1 MNSQSIIK
9 DFTDL
14 ISQKYCFYCGKIE
27 EVICAECIMFQINN
41 PKMHFINNIPVL
53 SLMKNDHII
62 TSLIVAYKDQGVS
75 TLKEPFA
82 RILSFGL
89 KHFSK
94 HKNMKVV
101 NVPSSA
107 KAIQKRGL
115 DPISL
120 MTETACLLAGK
131 RFIYEKRLLINCRE
145 RQDQAGLNFQQ
156 RKLNTESAFKANF
169 AEIKP
174 VIIVDDLL
182 TTGSSITQSIFA
194 LRAKK
199 IKIKA
204 CVILASNH

>member
-1 MNSQSIIK
+1 MQFNYLIRDLTGLLSQNYCYFCGKVEEIICHECIISNLDSAKIQYIQSVPILTMTIK
-9 DFTDL
+9 DKTFSKL
-14 ISQKYCFYCGKIE
+14 
-27 EVICAECIMFQINN
+27 
-41 PKMHFINNIPVL
+41 
-53 SLMKNDHII
+53 I
-62 TSLIVAYKDQGVS
+62 TSYKDEGVAN
-75 TLKEPFA
+75 LVQPFSK
-82 RILSFGL
+82 IISVGL
-89 KHFSK
+89 RFFSK
-94 HKNMKVV
+94 HQQVKVV
-101 NVPSSA
+101 NVPSTN
-107 KAIQKRGL
+107 KAIQKRGF

-145 RQDQAGLNFQQ
+145 RQDQASLNFQQ

-194 LRAKK
+194 LSTQK

>member
-1 MNSQSIIK
+1 MQLNSFFNDLAGLLSQNYCYFCGKVEEIICYEC
-9 DFTDL
+9 L
-14 ISQKYCFYCGKIE
+14 ISNLDLAKIRYIQS
-27 EVICAECIMFQINN
+27 VPILTMTTKDKTFS
-41 PKMHFINNIPVL
+41 KL
-53 SLMKNDHII
+53 I
-62 TSLIVAYKDQGVS
+62 TSYKDEGVS
-75 TLKEPFA
+75 NLVQPFSKV
-82 RILSFGL
+82 ISVGL
-89 KHFSK
+89 RFFSK
-94 HKNMKVV
+94 HQQVKVV
-101 NVPSSA
+101 NIPSTN
-107 KAIQKRGL
+107 KALQKRGF

-131 RFIYEKRLLINCRE
+131 RFIYEKRLLINCRD
-145 RQDQAGLNFQQ
+145 RKDQASLNFQQ

-174 VIIVDDLL
+174 VIIVDDLI

>member
-1 MNSQSIIK
+1 MQLNSFISDLTGLLSQNYCYFCGKVDEIICHEC
-9 DFTDL
+9 L
-14 ISQKYCFYCGKIE
+14 ISNLDLAKIQY
-27 EVICAECIMFQINN
+27 VQSVPILTMTTKDKTFS
-41 PKMHFINNIPVL
+41 KL
-53 SLMKNDHII
+53 I
-62 TSLIVAYKDQGVS
+62 TSYKDEGVS
-75 TLKEPFA
+75 NLVQPFSKV
-82 RILSFGL
+82 ISVGL
-89 KHFSK
+89 KFFSK
-94 HKNMKVV
+94 HQQVKVV
-101 NVPSSA
+101 NVPSTN
-107 KAIQKRGL
+107 KALQKRGF

-169 AEIKP
+169 AEMKP
-174 VIIVDDLL
+174 VIIVDDLI

>member
-1 MNSQSIIK
+1 MTTK
-9 DFTDL
+9 DKTFSKL
-14 ISQKYCFYCGKIE
+14 
-27 EVICAECIMFQINN
+27 
-41 PKMHFINNIPVL
+41 
-53 SLMKNDHII
+53 I
-62 TSLIVAYKDQGVS
+62 TSYKDEGVS
-75 TLKEPFA
+75 NLVQPFSKV
-82 RILSFGL
+82 ISFGL
-89 KHFSK
+89 RFFSK
-94 HKNMKVV
+94 HQQVKVV
-101 NVPSSA
+101 NVPSTN
-107 KAIQKRGL
+107 KALQKRGF

-174 VIIVDDLL
+174 VIIVDDLI